1 MTHRRDSAQGT
12 GCPTLVIGLGNP
24 LRGDDGVGVR
34 VVEALRARSLSPDVE
49 VIDGGTQGLGIIPLM
64 EGRERLILID
74 AANISTAPGQFARFA
89 PDDVRLPGN
98 DRQLSVHSAGLREA
112 LQLAQAL
119 HVLPRD
125 VIIFGVQPEQLDWDA
140 GLSQAVEANLPP
152 LIAAVAAEIG
162 QATQG
167 EDKHGKDLDD

>member
-1 MTHRRDSAQGT
+1 MTHRWDSAQAT
-12 GCPTLVIGLGNP
+12 GRPILVIGLGNP

-34 VVEALRARSLSPDVE
+34 VVEALQAYSLSPDVE
-49 VIDGGTQGLGIIPLM
+49 VVDGGTQGLGIIPLM

-74 AANISTAPGQFARFA
+74 AADMGAAPGQFVRFE
-89 PDDVRLPGN
+89 PDHVRLLGD

-119 HVLPRD
+119 HVLPED
-125 VIIFGVQPEQLDWDA
+125 VIIFGVQPEHLDWDA
-140 GLSQAVEANLPP
+140 GLSQTVEANLPP
-152 LIAAVAAEIG
+152 LIAAVVADIG

>member
-1 MTHRRDSAQGT
+1 MTHRQDSAQDT
-12 GCPTLVIGLGNP
+12 GRPILVIGLGNP

-34 VVEALRARSLSPDVE
+34 VVEALRTCSLSPDVE
-49 VIDGGTQGLGIIPLM
+49 VVDGGTQGLGIVPLM

-74 AANISTAPGQFARFA
+74 AANMGTAPGQFVRFG
-89 PDDVRLPGN
+89 PGHVNLLGN

-119 HVLPRD
+119 RVLPED
-125 VIIFGVQPEQLDWDA
+125 VVIFGVQPEHLDWDA
-140 GLSQAVEANLPP
+140 NLSRTVEANLPP
-152 LIAAVAAEIG
+152 LIAAVVAEIG